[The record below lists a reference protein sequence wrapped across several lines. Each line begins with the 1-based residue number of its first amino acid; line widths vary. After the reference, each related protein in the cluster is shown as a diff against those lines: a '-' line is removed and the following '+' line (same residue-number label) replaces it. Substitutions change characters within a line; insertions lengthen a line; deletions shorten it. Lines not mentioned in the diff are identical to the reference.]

1 MNRNQE
7 NELLTSNVDELIK
20 IFKDNESNEKFSDT
34 HHRHEKNSYVFSLKS
49 EKEIKN
55 YIVFEKNVV
64 VNLKAIDKISF
75 NIRTNLQLLNF
86 IKQTEFDLERIAF
99 CDQENTKLKDQ
110 INNINIYVENFI
122 LNLEIIQ
129 LDIPDF
135 KFERD
140 CLEMEKDYAPNVYSK
155 YFELYFPSI
164 DKGNDNLF
172 TFVNNPIRD
181 EIRKN
186 IICLDD
192 SKTFKKYKITGPFS
206 SGKSMTLFKISKSC
220 FNIIYKKI

>member
-7 NELLTSNVDELIK
+7 NELLSSDVDELIK
-20 IFKDNESNEKFSDT
+20 IFKDKESNAKFSDISYW
-34 HHRHEKNSYVFSLKS
+34 HEKNSYVFSLKS
-49 EKEIKN
+49 EREIKN

-86 IKQTEFDLERIAF
+86 IKQTEFNLERIII

-122 LNLEIIQ
+122 LNLQIIQ
-129 LDIPDF
+129 LDIPDI

-164 DKGNDNLF
+164 GKGNDNLF

-181 EIRKN
+181 EIIKN
-186 IICLDD
+186 IICLGD
-192 SKTFKKYKITGPFS
+192 SKLLK
-206 SGKSMTLFKISKSC
+206 
-220 FNIIYKKI
+220 NIK